1 MSPLA
6 GLAIAFRCVVVKL
19 ATLKGVS
26 VTNTLLV
33 ASNSIL
39 EPAVIVVDPAPV
51 TVKFVAGS
59 NMTITTDAG
68 TDTITFAS
76 TDTTVNPEFTESI
89 TLDSDETTDAVSTEF
104 VIFYGSTTNATTTTL
119 YRNSSNASI
128 SIAQQT
134 TVFFEADVIGRNDS
148 TPDYGA
154 FKVKGII
161 DNDSNGNTQLIS
173 SQKEIIHA
181 GANNLFDANIVAD
194 NTNDVL
200 SVEVNGEN
208 NKNIRW
214 SALVKVIIVKQ
225 T

>member
-1 MSPLA
+1 M
-6 GLAIAFRCVVVKL
+6 KY
-19 ATLKGVS
+19 KGKNISEV
-26 VTNTLLV
+26 L
-33 ASNSIL
+33 
-39 EPAVIVVDPAPV
+39 
-51 TVKFVAGS
+51 
-59 NMTITTDAG
+59 NMTVEQA
-68 TDTITFAS
+68 
-76 TDTTVNPEFTESI
+76 
-89 TLDSDETTDAVSTEF
+89 
-104 VIFYGSTTNATTTTL
+104 
-119 YRNSSNASI
+119 
-128 SIAQQT
+128 

>member
-1 MSPLA
+1 MIQRRQLT
-6 GLAIAFRCVVVKL
+6 CDY
-19 ATLKGVS
+19 
-26 VTNTLLV
+26 
-33 ASNSIL
+33 SNSDLI
-39 EPAVIVVDPAPV
+39 P
-51 TVKFVAGS
+51 
-59 NMTITTDAG
+59 TTK
-68 TDTITFAS
+68 
-76 TDTTVNPEFTESI
+76 
-89 TLDSDETTDAVSTEF
+89 
-104 VIFYGSTTNATTTTL
+104 L

-134 TVFFEADVIGRNDS
+134 TVFFEADVIGRDDG

-154 FKVKGII
+154 FKIKGII
-161 DNDSNGNTQLIS
+161 DNDSSGNTQLIS

-208 NKNIRW
+208 SKNIRW
-214 SALVKVIIVKQ
+214 SALVKVVIVKQ